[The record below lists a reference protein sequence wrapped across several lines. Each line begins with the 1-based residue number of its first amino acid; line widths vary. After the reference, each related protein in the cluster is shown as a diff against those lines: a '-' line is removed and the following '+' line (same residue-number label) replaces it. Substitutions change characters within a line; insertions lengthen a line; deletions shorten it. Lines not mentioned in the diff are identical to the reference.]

1 MIGSSVVPGLPK
13 RCVTPSSLSSARNAE
28 RPVMRF
34 MEALS
39 FPRASL
45 SGWGHHDRLLTDRAM
60 KPGHNCFAAKRA
72 VPPPPVLPN
81 LIFRYRQL
89 STASGL
95 CHNAPHWSFEIAAIA
110 LAEDLVDSCRTDIS
124 LSRLIL
130 IRELAILNQ
139 SRRGAAHHSYVYPVH
154 VTTRKSFG
162 LMTRKLSVTES
173 HRLAQFRGTFS
184 RTVHVPMTFTV
195 RGGRKT

>member
-45 SGWGHHDRLLTDRAM
+45 SGWGHHDQLLTDRAM
-60 KPGHNCFAAKRA
+60 EPGHNCFAAKRA

-81 LIFRYRQL
+81 LIFD
-89 STASGL
+89 T
-95 CHNAPHWSFEIAAIA
+95 
-110 LAEDLVDSCRTDIS
+110 DSCPRRSGSAITHHTG
-124 LSRLIL
+124 LLRLLPSRL
-130 IRELAILNQ
+130 
-139 SRRGAAHHSYVYPVH
+139 
-154 VTTRKSFG
+154 
-162 LMTRKLSVTES
+162 
-173 HRLAQFRGTFS
+173 
-184 RTVHVPMTFTV
+184 
-195 RGGRKT
+195 RKTRRLVPDGHQFVSTNINPRTRYFKQK